1 MSDIEWHFLSFDE
14 LSTEQLFELLKARQ
28 QVFIIEQECIYP
40 DIDDWD
46 REAWHLMAY
55 KGSELLASL
64 RLLPPGLRYQEASIG
79 RVLTT
84 TAARGMGLGH
94 QLLQQVLPQVRRLFP
109 EAGLRISAQQHL
121 ENYYAGYGFET
132 VSAPYDEDG
141 IAHIEMLLPASRE

>member
-55 KGSELLASL
+55 
-64 RLLPPGLRYQEASIG
+64 
-79 RVLTT
+79 
-84 TAARGMGLGH
+84 M
-94 QLLQQVLPQVRRLFP
+94 
-109 EAGLRISAQQHL
+109 
-121 ENYYAGYGFET
+121 
-132 VSAPYDEDG
+132 
-141 IAHIEMLLPASRE
+141 